1 MKHGGRVFLFEC
13 VLNIHV
19 KSKKKKVCALSAAL
33 STASAGLED
42 PLREENC
49 QLTHINGCDF
59 KHISIHRTHF
69 ALCGGGE
76 KRT

>member
-19 KSKKKKVCALSAAL
+19 VKSKKVCALSAAL

-42 PLREENC
+42 PLKEENC

-69 ALCGGGE
+69 TLCGGE

>member
-19 KSKKKKVCALSAAL
+19 VKSKKKVCALSAAL

-42 PLREENC
+42 PLKEENC
-49 QLTHINGCDF
+49 HINA
-59 KHISIHRTHF
+59 HQW
-69 ALCGGGE
+69 L
-76 KRT
+76 